1 MEAVKA
7 LEVVAPGPMSTVQDL
22 GRLGA
27 GRYGVPRSGAVDCFS
42 LRAANLLVENEE
54 GEAGIEVTLMGLKV
68 RVLECV
74 TIAVTGGDLQPSL
87 NGHPF
92 PMWRSHEVEKGDE
105 LSFQGPK
112 TGCRAYLAVSGGID
126 VPWVLGSRSTNLR
139 ASFGGLEGRPLRQ
152 GDVLLA
158 CCDGKFR
165 SAKDRVFPETAVPS
179 FLSRIRVRTV
189 PGPQADHFPQ
199 EALDRFHDADFEVTP
214 RSDRTGIRLAGPS
227 IQRKPGLA
235 GSIISEGVVPGAVQ
249 VPGDGNPILILGETV
264 TGGYRKIATVIS
276 TDVPLLGQARPG
288 HRIRFQAVT
297 LEEAHKAFLEAE
309 AVFKGLRFGG
319 SAGL

>member
-1 MEAVKA
+1 LEAVKA
-7 LEVVAPGPMSTVQDL
+7 LEVVTPGPMSTVQDL

-27 GRYGVPRSGAVDCFS
+27 GRYGVPRSGAVDGFS

-54 GEAGIEVTLMGLKV
+54 AEAGIEVTLMGLKV
-68 RVLECV
+68 RALSTLTV
-74 TIAVTGGDLQPSL
+74 AVTGGDLQPAL

-112 TGCRAYLAVSGGID
+112 TGCRAYLAVSGGIH
-126 VPWVLGSRSTNLR
+126 VPRVLGSRSTNLR
-139 ASFGGLEGRPLRQ
+139 AGFGGLEGRSLRQ
-152 GDVLLA
+152 GDVLFA
-158 CCDGKFR
+158 GSEGKVR
-165 SAKDRVFPETAVPS
+165 NRKGRVFPETAVPS
-179 FLSRIRVRTV
+179 FPSRIRVRTV
-189 PGPQADHFPQ
+189 PGPQADQFPK
-199 EALDRFHDADFEVTP
+199 EALERFHDADFEVTP

-276 TDVPLLGQARPG
+276 ADVPLLGQARPG

-297 LEEAHKAFLEAE
+297 LEEAHKAFQKVE
-309 AVFKGLRFGG
+309 AVFEELRFRMSGRP
-319 SAGL
+319 